1 MTSIANRSHT
11 ALVAPRPRP
20 AGSKAAHR
28 KKGVLHYIGVG
39 LSFGLLA
46 LIMLVAVLVIAL
58 PMLTKST
65 PYTVLTGSMTPSY
78 PAGTLVIVKPADVQ
92 QIRIGDVVTY
102 QIASNQPAV
111 VTHRVIQIVEPTT
124 PSDTVSFITK
134 GDANS
139 LPDAKPVK
147 PVQVRGV
154 VWYAVPFIGWVN
166 NVVNGDAR
174 SVVIPIVAG
183 GLFLYAGFMAA
194 STIVDR
200 RRKARA
206 AAQAEADRDYGQS
219 EVRDEMDD
227 AFRDLFVAER
237 R

>member
-1 MTSIANRSHT
+1 MTSIANRPRT
-11 ALVAPRPRP
+11 TLVAARTRPS
-20 AGSKAAHR
+20 GNSAHK

-46 LIMLVAVLVIAL
+46 LITLIAVLVIAL

-65 PYTVLTGSMTPSY
+65 PYTVLTSSMTPTY
-78 PAGTLVIVKPADVQ
+78 PAGTLVIVKPTDTQ
-92 QIRIGDVVTY
+92 QIHIGDVVTY
-102 QIASNQPAV
+102 QLESNQPAV
-111 VTHRVIQIVEPTT
+111 VTHRVIQVIEPTT
-124 PSDTVSFITK
+124 ADGTVSFITK

-174 SVVIPIVAG
+174 NVIIPIVAG
-183 GLFLYAGFMAA
+183 GLFLYAGFMGA

-200 RRKARA
+200 RRKAQA
-206 AAQAEADRDYGQS
+206 LAQAAVNLDHEQS
-219 EVRDEMDD
+219 RERGEMDD
-227 AFRDLFVAER
+227 ALRELFVAER
-237 R
+237 H

>member
-1 MTSIANRSHT
+1 MTTIANRPQPTVLGARTRAS
-11 ALVAPRPRP
+11 
-20 AGSKAAHR
+20 GKAAHR
-28 KKGVLHYIGVG
+28 KKGVLHYIGTG

-58 PMLTKST
+58 PMLTTST
-65 PYTVLTGSMTPSY
+65 PYTVLTGSMTPNY
-78 PAGTLVIVKPADVQ
+78 PAGTLVIVKPSDVQ

-111 VTHRVIQIVEPTT
+111 VTHRVIRIVEPTT
-124 PSDTVSFITK
+124 ADDTISFITK

-154 VWYAVPFIGWVN
+154 VWYAVPYIGWVN

-194 STIVDR
+194 STFVDR

-206 AAQAEADRDYGQS
+206 AAQAEAEAS
-219 EVRDEMDD
+219 
-227 AFRDLFVAER
+227 
-237 R
+237 

>member
-1 MTSIANRSHT
+1 MTTIANRPRTTLIPERSHT
-11 ALVAPRPRP
+11 TR
-20 AGSKAAHR
+20 AGAAHK

-46 LIMLVAVLVIAL
+46 LIALIAVLVIAL

-65 PYTVLTGSMTPSY
+65 PYTVLTSSMTPSY
-78 PAGTLVIVKPADVQ
+78 PAGTLVIVKPTDVQ
-92 QIRIGDVVTY
+92 QIHIGDVITY
-102 QIASNQPAV
+102 QIESNQPAV

-124 PSDTVSFITK
+124 PSGTDSFITK

-139 LPDAKPVK
+139 LPDAKPVQ

-174 SVVIPIVAG
+174 SVIVPIVAG
-183 GLFLYAGFMAA
+183 ALFLYAGFMGA
-194 STIVDR
+194 STLVDR

-206 AAQAEADRDYGQS
+206 ALAAAATSHEQS
-219 EVRDEMDD
+219 GEHGEMDA
-227 AFRDLFVAER
+227 AFHDLFVADR
-237 R
+237 H

>member
-1 MTSIANRSHT
+1 MISISN
-11 ALVAPRPRP
+11 RPRTTLP
-20 AGSKAAHR
+20 GAPTRASGKAAHR
-28 KKGVLHYIGVG
+28 MKGVLHYIGVG
-39 LSFGLLA
+39 LIFGLLA
-46 LIMLVAVLVIAL
+46 LIGLIAVLVIAL

-78 PAGTLVIVKPADVQ
+78 PAGTLVIVKPTDVQ
-92 QIRIGDVVTY
+92 QIRLGDVVTY

-124 PSDTVSFITK
+124 ADGTRSFITK

-154 VWYAVPFIGWVN
+154 VWYAVPYIGWVN

-174 SVVIPIVAG
+174 SVIVPIVAG

-194 STIVDR
+194 STVVDR

-206 AAQAEADRDYGQS
+206 AAQAEADQYDEQVW
-219 EVRDEMDD
+219 ERDEMDD
-227 AFRDLFVAER
+227 DLRDLFVAGR